1 MDSLPDE
8 LILHVATCNPVLEP
22 LDIINLQSVSR
33 RFLRVFRD
41 DRLWKATC
49 YQHSRAEAIRRRQ
62 QLLSHMTPHM
72 AELAS
77 AVQERRSAS
86 GVHNADAPNAE
97 MVAHRLA
104 VAQRERAFASWDPSY
119 PGEKISFYEEFIARH
134 APVQMSWL
142 QQAHNG
148 SGDQKEPAEATGLG
162 VYFDEGT
169 QMADKVF
176 APLDDGSI
184 GVWDINAG
192 ERSGSDTKQGA
203 MVDRTEP
210 GLLAGHAPLSESK
223 AIMTETGAVEC
234 VSIDNRQS
242 KGYFA
247 VLNVLKEVDLDT
259 LQVISESK
267 YPFPITTLSEARHPT
282 PVTVGTNMTIH
293 LHDPRQQQSVDDC
306 NLPVRCELIA
316 GTPPKHSFS
325 DVLLGNVPQ
334 KHGALSQPGPLS
346 ILHLPDREWDG
357 NGDIWVAGRFT
368 SLLNYDRRFFPRLRG
383 TVHSGARLSSM
394 ALIHHPFIPR
404 NLGFHSMYLDNTP
417 HKDPSV
423 TGHTIIAAGEY
434 KGKGALELF
443 GLSPDP
449 RHTILSSDTG
459 SAVRNRGA
467 CIQNRQTASSS
478 KLLSVTTH
486 GARLVYSDG
495 DGNVKW
501 MERDGFTPIRSFNI
515 NPDRSGSS
523 SHAQVE
529 TDDGP
534 FDVGTLFSAPSQQH
548 GEGDI
553 VQKLVPTL
561 CRSSVDSAH
570 DAELN
575 KDNLVVWTGDGR
587 IGLLGFG
594 TRPLFEQGDFEEK
607 VESAE
612 ELAKRRREHEYGR
625 TMRRALEKQAADV
638 RFVRG
643 LGLGSGSTW

>member
-8 LILHVATCNPVLEP
+8 LILYVATCNPVLEP
-22 LDIINLQSVSR
+22 LDIISLQAVSR

-41 DRLWKATC
+41 DRLWKAIC

-77 AVQERRSAS
+77 AVQERSPAS
-86 GVHNADAPNAE
+86 PNPE
-97 MVAHRLA
+97 MAAHRLA
-104 VAQRERAFASWDPSY
+104 AAQRQRAFANWDPSY
-119 PGEKISFYEEFIARH
+119 PGESISFYEEFIARH

-142 QQAHNG
+142 QQAY
-148 SGDQKEPAEATGLG
+148 GDDREPAEATGLG
-162 VYFDEGT
+162 VYYDEAT
-169 QMADKVF
+169 RMADRIF
-176 APLDDGSI
+176 APLNDGSI
-184 GVWDINAG
+184 GVWDIN
-192 ERSGSDTKQGA
+192 TKQGA
-203 MVDRTEP
+203 MVGRTEP
-210 GLLAGHAPLSESK
+210 GFLAGNAPLAESK
-223 AIMTETGAVEC
+223 AVMTETGAVEC
-234 VSIDNRQS
+234 VSIDNRQN

-247 VLNVLKEVDLDT
+247 VLNVLKEVDLET
-259 LQVISESK
+259 LQVVSESK

-293 LHDPRQQQSVDDC
+293 LHDPRQQQSMDDST
-306 NLPVRCELIA
+306 LPLRCELIA
-316 GTPPKHSFS
+316 GTPPKDSFS
-325 DVLLGNVPQ
+325 DVLLGNVPR
-334 KHGALSQPGPLS
+334 KHAALSQPGPLS

-404 NLGFHSMYLDNTP
+404 NLGFHSMSLDNAV
-417 HKDPSV
+417 HRDPSV

-443 GLSPDP
+443 GLSADP

-515 NPDRSGSS
+515 NPDRSDP
-523 SHAQVE
+523 SHQAHAPR
-529 TDDGP
+529 DDGP
-534 FDVGTLFSAPSQQH
+534 FDVGTLFSAPTQQH

-570 DAELN
+570 DTALN
-575 KDNLVVWTGDGR
+575 KDHLVVWTGDGR

-594 TRPLFEQGDFEEK
+594 TRPLFEQGDFEER

-612 ELAKRRREHEYGR
+612 ELAKRTREQEYGR
-625 TMRRALEKQAADV
+625 TMRRALERQAADV

-643 LGLGSGSTW
+643 LGLGSASNW

>member
-1 MDSLPDE
+1 MDMLPDE
-8 LILHVATCNPVLEP
+8 LILYIATYLDPF
-22 LDIINLQSVSR
+22 DIINLHTVSR
-33 RFLRVFRD
+33 RFLRIFRD
-41 DRLWKATC
+41 DKLWKAIC

-62 QLLSHMTPHM
+62 QLLSRMTPHM
-72 AELAS
+72 AELAN
-77 AVQERRSAS
+77 AMQERTAPA
-86 GVHNADAPNAE
+86 VHNESAPNAE

-104 VAQRERAFASWDPSY
+104 VVQRQRAFANWDPSY

-134 APVQMSWL
+134 APVHVSWV
-142 QQAHNG
+142 QQTY
-148 SGDQKEPAEATGLG
+148 SRVGDDKEPAEATGLG
-162 VYFDEGT
+162 VYYDEGT
-169 QMADKVF
+169 QMADKIF

-184 GVWDINAG
+184 CVWDVNPRKREDAD
-192 ERSGSDTKQGA
+192 EKCGA
-203 MVDRTEP
+203 IIDRTEP
-210 GLLAGHAPLSESK
+210 GLLTGNAPIAESK

-234 VSIDNRQS
+234 VSIDQRQN

-247 VLNVLKEVDLDT
+247 VLNVLKEVDLST
-259 LQVISESK
+259 LQIISESK
-267 YPFPITTLSEARHPT
+267 YPFPITTLSEARNPT
-282 PVTVGTNMTIH
+282 PVTVGTNMSIH
-293 LHDPRQQQSVDDC
+293 LHDPRQPQPTDDSS
-306 NLPVRCELIA
+306 LPVRCELIA
-316 GTPPKHSFS
+316 GTPPQNSFN
-325 DVLLGNVPQ
+325 DVLLGNVPR
-334 KHGALSQPGPLS
+334 KHAVLSQPGPLS

-394 ALIHHPFIPR
+394 ALIHYPFIPR
-404 NLGFHSMYLDNTP
+404 NLGFHSMYMDNTV
-417 HKDPSV
+417 HKDPSI
-423 TGHTIIAAGEY
+423 TGHTIVAAGEY
-434 KGKGALELF
+434 KGKGSLELF

-478 KLLSVTTH
+478 KLLSVSTH

-515 NPDRSGSS
+515 NPDRPQSNSS
-523 SHAQVE
+523 E
-529 TDDGP
+529 TNQRDERADSP
-534 FDVGTLFSAPSQQH
+534 FDVGTLFSAPTQQH

-553 VQKLVPTL
+553 VQKLMPTL
-561 CRSSVDSAH
+561 CRSTVDSAH
-570 DAELN
+570 GAELN
-575 KDNLVVWTGDGR
+575 KDNLVIWTGDGR

-594 TRPLFEQGDFEEK
+594 TRSLFEQGDFEEK

-612 ELAKRRREHEYGR
+612 EVARRKREQEYGR
-625 TMRRALEKQAADV
+625 TMRRALERQAADV

-643 LGLGSGSTW
+643 LGLGRGSSR